1 MVHRSRFKSARKA
14 ALAGARVLVVDD
26 HSITVGM
33 LKDALYAGGAASVQ
47 SAPDGEAAIAMLNGF
62 APHLLVTDWR
72 MPGMSGLGLTRAI
85 RQGVLR
91 PDPRIANPRMPI
103 VLVSAHASAKAVEA
117 ARRAGVDEVVVKP
130 FSMTSLLKRIAAAAN
145 KPRASWSMTPT
156 SDPTAVAGV
165 ATTGV
170 AAQTILPRSFRWRR
184 RRSEPPRGAD
194 QVTT

>member
-26 HSITVGM
+26 HLITVGM

-62 APHLLVTDWR
+62 APHLLVTDWQ

-145 KPRASWSMTPT
+145 KPRGFVVNDAYVGP
-156 SDPTAVAGV
+156 D
-165 ATTGV
+165 
-170 AAQTILPRSFRWRR
+170 RR
-184 RRSEPPRGAD
+184 RRRGHDRGRRADDPSQVVSMETPPL
-194 QVTT
+194 